1 MKYIFA
7 IFTLLITTMSCENK
21 LNTNEADLIKVGY
34 YPPFIQHFEIIAN
47 LDSKS
52 LIFYNP
58 SKFVIPPPPPP
69 DKNASEKD
77 LEMRMTEHQKFIN
90 DNPKLE
96 PEYLELNDEEIEEIQ
111 RIIGSFS
118 EKDFQEDESK
128 YPVIDGG
135 NTNTVILLKNHKVFS
150 IGGYAGTNTDK
161 ELELTSKIF
170 SLFKLKS
177 KSKIN
182 KEYIKKIE
190 KR

>member
-7 IFTLLITTMSCENK
+7 IFVIILTTIGCENK
-21 LNTNEADLIKVGY
+21 TNSNEAELIKVGY

-47 LDSKS
+47 LKNKS

-58 SKFVIPPPPPP
+58 SKYSIPPPPPP
-69 DKNASEKD
+69 QKNASEKD
-77 LEMRMTEHQKFIN
+77 LELRLEEHQKFIN
-90 DNPKLE
+90 ENPKIQ
-96 PEYLELNDEEIEEIQ
+96 PEYLQLNDEDINAIQ
-111 RIIGSFS
+111 KIITSFI
-118 EKDFQEDESK
+118 EKDFQEDENK

-150 IGGYAGTNTDK
+150 IGGYVGTNTDK

-170 SLFKLKS
+170 SLFKSKS

-182 KEYIKKIE
+182 KGYIKKLE
-190 KR
+190 RR